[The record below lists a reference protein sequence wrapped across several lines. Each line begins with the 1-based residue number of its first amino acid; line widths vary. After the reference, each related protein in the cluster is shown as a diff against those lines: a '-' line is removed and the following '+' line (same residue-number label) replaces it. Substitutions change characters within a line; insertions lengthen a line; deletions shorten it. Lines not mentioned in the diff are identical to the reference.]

1 MFLPIWIDE
10 IGKNQDKSINETSV
24 IDFYRLIEPIDINQ
38 IRFTDFYW
46 FIDLQIDTDL
56 YRLTTPGFRF
66 RHCTTT
72 AWNSL
77 VRRLI
82 EDVTTRRRVQ
92 FFLFLDLNLVLK
104 NLIPGKFSDI
114 VILWG
119 LYSEII
125 VIIIREGFL
134 ILMLLLQFV
143 VSLS

>member
-46 FIDLQIDTDL
+46 FIDRQIDTDF
-56 YRLTTPGFRF
+56 YRLTTPGFRC
-66 RHCTTT
+66 RHYTTT

-77 VRRLI
+77 VRRLM